1 VIRRPEVDRAAFYGG
16 VAAYLLIGMTYAF
29 AYVALGELPGSQPFF
44 GAEGDGTAAQC
55 LFFSFTTLT
64 TTGYGDL
71 VPAGNPGQSLAIS
84 EAVLGQL
91 FLVTALG
98 KIVSNL
104 PGRPRSEKATAT
116 GQ

>member
-1 VIRRPEVDRAAFYGG
+1 MWPWVSSPARRPSSE
-16 VAAYLLIGMTYAF
+16 
-29 AYVALGELPGSQPFF
+29 PP
-44 GAEGDGTAAQC
+44 GDGTTAQC

-104 PGRPRSEKATAT
+104 PGRVR
-116 GQ
+116 GQDAAAAAE